1 MSVQAFADSNGMS
14 FSETSA
20 KDSVNVEA
28 AFMQLTGE
36 LLAMRRKEEEEA
48 TAEAAAAAAAAPL
61 EATEQAQGE
70 PVELYCNS
78 VAVSDNVSQ
87 EKVAKIVDKY
97 MDLDGDGK
105 ITEIEVVKFFQHL
118 SGNTEATIEDC
129 DGGASNIHVV
139 DPD

>member
-36 LLAMRRKEEEEA
+36 LLAMRRKEEEET
-48 TAEAAAAAAAAPL
+48 TAEAAAAA
-61 EATEQAQGE
+61 EQAQGE

-129 DGGASNIHVV
+129 DDGASNIHVV
-139 DPD
+139 GPD